1 MKLFVLVSL
10 YIKPPQKE
18 RGYQLSKPDTPD
30 GDPLALMD
38 AFADWRRLWAGAR
51 LQRAARRIFLR
62 PTAFVGGRKR
72 IPRNEGRGNPL
83 RLGFIFFF
91 LPGVDCD
98 SGCL

>member
-51 LQRAARRIFLR
+51 LQRAARRIFWR
-62 PTAFVGGRKR
+62 PTAFVGGSEENPKKR
-72 IPRNEGRGNPL
+72 GPWESFAFGVH
-83 RLGFIFFF
+83 F
-91 LPGVDCD
+91 LFSARC
-98 SGCL
+98 